1 MKRLSITPLFLL
13 PAFGLIIVFY
23 FLPAAYSFYISLQKY
38 NLMNPKELGKFAGVD
53 NYISVI
59 LSDAFQNSLIVSLK
73 FTLLA
78 VALLLLIGLGIAVL
92 LNEKV
97 KGREM
102 MLIIILIPWAIPLV
116 SASVIW
122 QWMLDPFFG
131 WLNGILYSLG
141 LIPRYIYWLSDPTL
155 AFYSLL
161 FTHAWKNLPFTV
173 TVLLAALQTVPSELI
188 ESADIDG
195 AGFWKKF
202 WYITLPW
209 IRMSILVVLLLNT
222 FWTLQ
227 TFDLAYNLTQGGP
240 GNATQVLPL
249 FIWLIA
255 FSGLDF
261 GQANAL
267 AFILL
272 IISFILALIY
282 LRILYRGES

>member
-1 MKRLSITPLFLL
+1 MKRINTTPLFLF
-13 PAFGLIIVFY
+13 PAFGLITVFY
-23 FLPAAYSFYISLQKY
+23 FFPAAYSFYISLQKY
-38 NLMNPKELGKFAGVD
+38 NFMNPKELGKFAGVD
-53 NYISVI
+53 NYVSVI
-59 LSDAFQNSLIVSLK
+59 LNDAFQNSLIVSLK

-78 VALLLLIGLGIAVL
+78 VALLLLMGLGIAVL

-102 MLIIILIPWAIPLV
+102 MFMIILIPWAIPLV
-116 SASVIW
+116 SASVVW

-161 FTHAWKNLPFTV
+161 FTHIWRNLPFTV
-173 TVLLAALQTVPSELI
+173 IVLSAALQTVPSELL

-209 IRMSILVVLLLNT
+209 IRMSILVVLLLST

-282 LRILYRGES
+282 LKILYRSES

>member
-1 MKRLSITPLFLL
+1 
-13 PAFGLIIVFY
+13 
-23 FLPAAYSFYISLQKY
+23 
-38 NLMNPKELGKFAGVD
+38 
-53 NYISVI
+53 
-59 LSDAFQNSLIVSLK
+59 
-73 FTLLA
+73 
-78 VALLLLIGLGIAVL
+78 
-92 LNEKV
+92 
-97 KGREM
+97 
-102 MLIIILIPWAIPLV
+102 
-116 SASVIW
+116 
-122 QWMLDPFFG
+122 
-131 WLNGILYSLG
+131 
-141 LIPRYIYWLSDPTL
+141 
-155 AFYSLL
+155 
-161 FTHAWKNLPFTV
+161 
-173 TVLLAALQTVPSELI
+173 VPSELL

-209 IRMSILVVLLLNT
+209 IRMSILVVLLLST

-282 LRILYRGES
+282 LKILYRSES